1 MSSIRQHAAVME
13 QISEADAGGSIIDIE
28 KAKEDESYRNAMRH
42 RCETDHFFLAL
53 AMGLNAFV
61 EDIHR
66 DVANLYF
73 PKNRNI
79 PIHQQHHIK
88 RRMHLDPRETGKST
102 FGRVDSVQWLIAFP
116 ERMMMVNATATQP
129 LARTI
134 SAAIAKVFW
143 HPAGTAAKPM
153 HVLYPELVTRSEPFR
168 NTEYWDTPGHVR
180 QDIDIDHTIAF
191 TSPQSTQSGWHP
203 WVFNPDD
210 MVDEKNSGIRRT
222 EETRQGIIT
231 TYQTNKNTVLRGG
244 YVNMRGTRY
253 HPFEL
258 YGRLLETMDQDNP
271 EDTNWKTLI
280 RSAVVLKNGERLDPG
295 RFPKEQDMLL
305 PFAAMGL
312 DYRHVKTLFDEDY
325 ESFMCFTEG
334 HRVLMADWTEKPIE
348 QMAVGD
354 EVIGFEKRGPR
365 DSRLVVT
372 KVVRTFR
379 RRTEVVLSRSECG
392 RTLKHTPDHKFL
404 MPGNGGDL
412 RYEPLKAGRKLVSVY
427 TPSAAPTPD
436 QQRDLDW
443 LAGILDG
450 EGTISRAG
458 ACIYQKEATNPEIFA
473 ALKGVLNNVNI
484 KYGMSKTHATEVFSL
499 RGGRS
504 LLIRLLQYTRIMKRS
519 RIVKAL
525 WGAKQLSESTGRGGG
540 RLLSKVLDITPIGN
554 HLVYDIETETH
565 NFVCEGFAVHNC
577 QQQNDP
583 LGGATPTFSDRLYGS
598 CSIDPERIPTHRDGE
613 TYICWRLPW
622 GTKKDTSYLEGAAV
636 RVVDG
641 KVYVIDCWQG
651 TYIPSRLAE
660 KIVDEQKK
668 HQADGIFLFDTP
680 GSGNMWENIKN
691 AALMKNVN
699 IPLQW
704 MWWTESETE
713 RMDRIKQLEPML
725 KSGRIFIATGMT
737 KGLHCRKQFV
747 NFGLIPETGIIECIA
762 RLADQVPLSLM
773 RAQIEDEE
781 IEAQRKTRE
790 FGLISSLLRQQ
801 GMPKVDDIAVQRAK
815 AHAAAMARATNSRG
829 LPGLPGGLD
838 G

>member
-1 MSSIRQHAAVME
+1 MSSIRQRSAVIE
-13 QISEADAGGSIIDIE
+13 QVPEADAGGPIIDMD

-42 RCETDHFFLAL
+42 RCETDHFFLAQV
-53 AMGLNAFV
+53 MGLNAFV
-61 EDIHR
+61 EEIHR

-79 PIHQQHHIK
+79 PIQQQHHIK

-129 LARTI
+129 LAKTI
-134 SAAIAKVFW
+134 SASIAKVFW

-153 HVLYPELVTRSEPFR
+153 HVLYPELMTRSEPFR
-168 NTEYWDTPGHVR
+168 NTDYWDTPGHMR
-180 QDIDIDHTIAF
+180 QDVDIDHTVSF

-295 RFPKEQDMLL
+295 RFPKEEDMWL

-312 DYRHVKTLFDEDY
+312 DYRYCKTLFDEDY
-325 ESFMCFTEG
+325 ESYM
-334 HRVLMADWTEKPIE
+334 
-348 QMAVGD
+348 
-354 EVIGFEKRGPR
+354 
-365 DSRLVVT
+365 
-372 KVVRTFR
+372 
-379 RRTEVVLSRSECG
+379 
-392 RTLKHTPDHKFL
+392 
-404 MPGNGGDL
+404 
-412 RYEPLKAGRKLVSVY
+412 
-427 TPSAAPTPD
+427 
-436 QQRDLDW
+436 
-443 LAGILDG
+443 
-450 EGTISRAG
+450 
-458 ACIYQKEATNPEIFA
+458 
-473 ALKGVLNNVNI
+473 
-484 KYGMSKTHATEVFSL
+484 
-499 RGGRS
+499 
-504 LLIRLLQYTRIMKRS
+504 
-519 RIVKAL
+519 
-525 WGAKQLSESTGRGGG
+525 
-540 RLLSKVLDITPIGN
+540 
-554 HLVYDIETETH
+554 
-565 NFVCEGFAVHNC
+565 C

-583 LGGATPTFSDRLYGS
+583 LGGSTPTFSDRLYGS
-598 CSIDPERIPTHRDGE
+598 CTIDPERIPTHRDGE
-613 TYICWRLPW
+613 TYLCWRLPY
-622 GTKKDTSYLEGAAV
+622 GTKKETSYLEGAAV

-668 HQADGIFLFDTP
+668 HQADGVFLFDTP
-680 GSGNMWENIKN
+680 GSANMWENIKN
-691 AALMKNVN
+691 AALLKNVN

-704 MWWTESETE
+704 MWWTEVESERLD
-713 RMDRIKQLEPML
+713 RMKQMEPMM

-747 NFGLIPETGIIECIA
+747 NFGLIPETGIIECITK
-762 RLADQVPLSLM
+762 LADQVPLSMM

-781 IEAQRKTRE
+781 IEAQRQTRE

-801 GMPKVDDIAVQRAK
+801 GMPKVDDMAIQRAK
-815 AHAAAMARATNSRG
+815 AHAAAMSRATNSRG